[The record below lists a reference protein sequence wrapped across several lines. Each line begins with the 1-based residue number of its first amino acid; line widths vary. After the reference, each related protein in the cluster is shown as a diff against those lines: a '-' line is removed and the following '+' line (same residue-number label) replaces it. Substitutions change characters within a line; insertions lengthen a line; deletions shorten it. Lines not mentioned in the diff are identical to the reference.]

1 MKRLAILAAT
11 FVMSDGGDLILA
23 VPLRSIPP
31 PAVTMEVSAVRYC
44 THRSDSATLGF
55 HPVPTANSIF
65 LDLRFSRN
73 QHLRG

>member
-23 VPLRSIPP
+23 APLRSIPP

-44 THRSDSATLGF
+44 TH
-55 HPVPTANSIF
+55 
-65 LDLRFSRN
+65 
-73 QHLRG
+73 